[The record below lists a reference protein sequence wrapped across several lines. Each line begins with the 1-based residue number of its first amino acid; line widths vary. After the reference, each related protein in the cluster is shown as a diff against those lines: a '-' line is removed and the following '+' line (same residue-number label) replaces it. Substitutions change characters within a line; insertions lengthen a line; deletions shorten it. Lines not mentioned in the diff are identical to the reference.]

1 MYATFSRQ
9 IHEGFQLM
17 LKAILC
23 DMDGTLI
30 DTEYANAT
38 AYSRS
43 LSEFGLYIDSD
54 EFRRKYNG
62 MSWKAF
68 LPKILPSITEQQ
80 MLAVAER
87 KKVIY
92 RELLH
97 ETRLKQNI
105 VEMVRA
111 LKRDNSI
118 ALVTTASRSATESLI
133 SYHRIGDLFD
143 VVISGDDVDQPKPS
157 PIPYLIAAEKLG
169 VELQECLILE
179 DSEIGIQ
186 SARSTGATVIVVD
199 SE

>member
-1 MYATFSRQ
+1 
-9 IHEGFQLM
+9 
-17 LKAILC
+17 
-23 DMDGTLI
+23 MDGTLI